1 MAEKGNPVLLDDI
14 FTASANGVLRAIEA
28 RQAGA
33 ERLTVSDLV
42 RSGFGVHIHIIAGG
56 IFGGPIERLQTV
68 AGAGSPVSG
77 GPAGR

>member
-1 MAEKGNPVLLDDI
+1 MAEKANPVMLDDI

-33 ERLTVSDLV
+33 ERLTVTDFV

-56 IFGGPIERLQTV
+56 IFGPMERIRNVASGSDPMPSGPI
-68 AGAGSPVSG
+68 
-77 GPAGR
+77 GR